1 MEKVAQC
8 RYCTNSSNE
17 GRGVWFKDRKR
28 WICIPCLVAILQTMQ
43 LSEIFQ
49 LKETGCV
56 ERRMKC
62 G

>member
-28 WICIPCLVAILQTMQ
+28 WICIPCLAAILQTIR
-43 LSEIFQ
+43 LSEIIQ
-49 LKETGCV
+49 LKETG
-56 ERRMKC
+56 
-62 G
+62 